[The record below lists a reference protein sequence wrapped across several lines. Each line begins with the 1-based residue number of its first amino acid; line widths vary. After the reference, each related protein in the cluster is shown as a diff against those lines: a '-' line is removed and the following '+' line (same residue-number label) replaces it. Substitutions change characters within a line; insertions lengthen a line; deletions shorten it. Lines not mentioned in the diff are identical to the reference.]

1 MTPSDQARWVDR
13 FRELHRPGDPLLIP
27 NPWDIGSA
35 RLLASLGFQALA
47 TTSSGFA
54 ATLGRLDGSVTRDE
68 AIAHAGAIVAAT
80 DLPVSADLE
89 NGFED
94 DPAGV
99 AETARLAV
107 ESGLA
112 GFSVE
117 DWSPRREA
125 IYDRRRPPSGSPPRS
140 RRPSGTGAP
149 RRHRPR
155 REPPPRPGRPR
166 RHDRPP
172 AGLPGGRRRRAV
184 RARDRRARRTS
195 RAIVSSVDRPVNV
208 LARAGAPAGRRAGRS
223 SGVSRISVGGAFAF
237 AVVAGARCRRR
248 GSCASRAPT
257 RSPRPPAPARARHA
271 RPSLNRRS
279 RAARAGSP
287 SPARSAG
294 IRDSTWAR

>member
-125 IYDRRRPPSGSPPRS
+125 IYEPEAAAERVAAAVEAAHAGPVRLVVTARAENHIRGRDDLADTIARLQAYQAA
-140 RRPSGTGAP
+140 GADVLYA
-149 RRHRPR
+149 
-155 REPPPRPGRPR
+155 PGPT
-166 RHDRPP
+166 
-172 AGLPGGRRRRAV
+172 RAE
-184 RARDRRARRTS
+184 DI

-208 LARAGAPAGRRAGRS
+208 LARGGSPPVAELAQL
-223 SGVSRISVGGAFAF
+223 GVSRISVGGAFAF
-237 AVVAGARCRRR
+237 AVAQALVAAGRELREQGTYSFTEAAGAGARAVREAF
-248 GSCASRAPT
+248 GQ
-257 RSPRPPAPARARHA
+257 PPA
-271 RPSLNRRS
+271 
-279 RAARAGSP
+279 
-287 SPARSAG
+287 
-294 IRDSTWAR
+294 